1 MSKSF
6 YITGHTELT
15 ADLIWARNVNNCKKQ
30 TCKINIKFYLSIY
43 LPIYLSRKSCKN
55 V

>member
-15 ADLIWARNVNNCKKQ
+15 ADLIWARNE
-30 TCKINIKFYLSIY
+30 
-43 LPIYLSRKSCKN
+43 RN
-55 V
+55 VPEQVFALKL

>member
-43 LPIYLSRKSCKN
+43 LSRKSCKN